1 MKTYDTLIIGFGK
14 AGKTLAATISK
25 KGERVALVE
34 KDSAMYGGTCINVG
48 CIPSKRLITES
59 TVAPKEN
66 FALQK
71 QYYKTAIE
79 NKNALTSALRTA
91 NYNKLIEAGVDVI
104 DGTAS
109 FLNASSVEVRGA
121 DGKAQVLE
129 AKKFVIDTGS
139 YPFIP
144 PALRTENNPHVYV
157 SESIMSLTELPERLT
172 VVGGGYI
179 GLEFSSM
186 YANFGSKVTIVQRET
201 EFLPR
206 EDEDVAQ
213 SIRGVLESKGVKIIT
228 GAQTESIDGAN
239 LTYIK
244 DGKKCSLAGDA
255 ILLAVGRR
263 PNIDALHVE
272 KAGIELTQRGG
283 IATDEHLRTSVPNI
297 WAAGDV
303 CGNLSF
309 TYISLD
315 DSRIILSDMYGT
327 KERTTKNRG
336 AFTYSVFIDPPY
348 SKAGLGEK
356 EARAKNLDC
365 RVVKMNAAAI
375 PKSKVLKKSEGMLK
389 ALIDN
394 KTGSILGVALFCA
407 ESHEI
412 INMIKLAMDNDLPY
426 TALRDFI
433 YTHPTMSEG
442 LNDLFTL

>member
-14 AGKTLAATISK
+14 AGKTLAAALSK

-34 KDSAMYGGTCINVG
+34 KDSSMYGGTCINVG
-48 CIPSKRLITES
+48 CIPSKRLITEAAF
-59 TVAPKEN
+59 APKEN

-79 NKNALTSALRTA
+79 NKNTLTSVLRSA
-91 NYNKLIEAGVDVI
+91 NYNKLVEAGVDVI

-109 FLNASSVEVRGA
+109 FRDRASVDVHSG
-121 DGKAQVLE
+121 DGTMQTLQ
-129 AKKFVIDTGS
+129 AKKFVIDAGS
-139 YPFIP
+139 CPVIP
-144 PALRTENNPHVYV
+144 PVLQIGNNPRVFV
-157 SESIMSLTELPERLT
+157 SETIMNLTELPERLT

-186 YANFGSKVTIVQRET
+186 YAKFGSKVTIVQREN

-206 EDEDVAQ
+206 EDRDIAE
-213 SIRGVLESKGVKIIT
+213 SIKGVLENKGVKIIT
-228 GAQTESIDGAN
+228 GAQTERIDEAN
-239 LTYIK
+239 LTYIQN
-244 DGKKCSLAGDA
+244 GNAYSLAGDA
-255 ILLAVGRR
+255 VLLAVGRR
-263 PNIDALHVE
+263 ANVDALHAE
-272 KAGIELTQRGG
+272 QAGIALTERGA
-283 IATDEHLRTSVPNI
+283 IETDEHLRTSAPNI

-303 CGNLSF
+303 CGNLQF

-327 KERTTKNRG
+327 KTRTTKNRG
-336 AFTYSVFIDPPY
+336 AFAYSVFIDPPY

-356 EARAKNLDC
+356 EATEKKLDF
-365 RVVKMNAAAI
+365 RVVKMTAAAI
-375 PKSKVLKKSEGMLK
+375 PKSKVLKKSEGLLK
-389 ALIDN
+389 AIIDN
-394 KTGSILGVALFCA
+394 KTGAILGAALFCA

-412 INMIKLAMDNDLPY
+412 INMIKLAMDNNIPY

-442 LNDLFTL
+442 LNDLFAL

>member
-14 AGKTLAATISK
+14 AGKTLAAALSK

-48 CIPSKRLITES
+48 CIPSKRLITEAAL
-59 TVAPKEN
+59 APKEN

-71 QYYKTAIE
+71 QYYKAAIE
-79 NKNALTSALRTA
+79 NKNTLTSALRAA
-91 NYNKLIEAGVDVI
+91 NYNKLIESGVDVI

-109 FLNASSVEVRGA
+109 FLNASSVEVKSS
-121 DGKAQVLE
+121 DGKVQPIE

-139 YPFIP
+139 YPFVP

-157 SESIMSLTELPERLT
+157 SESIMDLTELPERLT
-172 VVGGGYI
+172 VIGGGYI

-186 YANFGSKVTIVQRET
+186 YANFCSKVTIVQQEDT
-201 EFLPR
+201 FLPR
-206 EDEDVAQ
+206 EDADVAQ
-213 SIRGVLESKGVKIIT
+213 SIRSVLENRGVKIIT
-228 GAQTESIDGAN
+228 GAQTERIDDAN
-239 LTYIK
+239 LTYIQ
-244 DGKKCSLAGDA
+244 DGKKYSLAGDA
-255 ILLAVGRR
+255 VLLAVGRR
-263 PNIDALHVE
+263 PNVDALHAE
-272 KAGIELTQRGG
+272 KAGIAFTERGG

-303 CGNLSF
+303 CGNMQF

-315 DSRIILSDMYGT
+315 DSRIIISDMYGT

-356 EARAKNLDC
+356 EANAKKLDC
-365 RVVKMNAAAI
+365 RIVKMNAAAI
-375 PKSKVLKKSEGMLK
+375 PKAKVLKKSEGMLK

-394 KTGSILGVALFCA
+394 KTGSIVGAALFCA

-412 INMIKLAMDNDLPY
+412 INAIKLAMDNNLPY

-442 LNDLFTL
+442 LNDLFSL

>member
-1 MKTYDTLIIGFGK
+1 MKIYDTLIIGFGK
-14 AGKTLAATISK
+14 AGKTLAAALSK
-25 KGERVALVE
+25 KGESVALVE

-48 CIPSKRLITES
+48 CIPSKRLITEAAL
-59 TVAPKEN
+59 APEEN
-66 FALQK
+66 FALQR
-71 QYYKTAIE
+71 QYYKTAVE
-79 NKNALTSALRTA
+79 NKNMLTGALRTA

-109 FLNASSVEVRGA
+109 FLNAASVEVTGP
-121 DGKAQVLE
+121 DGKIRPLE

-157 SESIMSLTELPERLT
+157 SESIMDLTELPERLT
-172 VVGGGYI
+172 VIGGGYI

-186 YANFGSKVTIVQRET
+186 YANFGSKVTIVQREDT
-201 EFLPR
+201 FLPR
-206 EDEDVAQ
+206 EDEDIAQ
-213 SIRGVLESKGVKIIT
+213 SIRSALESKGVKIIT
-228 GAQTESIDGAN
+228 AAQTERIDGAN

-255 ILLAVGRR
+255 VLLAVGRR
-263 PNIDALHVE
+263 PNVDALHAE
-272 KAGIELTQRGG
+272 KAGITLTEKGA
-283 IATDEHLRTSVPNI
+283 IAADEHLRTSAPNI

-303 CGNLSF
+303 CGNLQF

-315 DSRIILSDMYGT
+315 DSRIILSDMYGA
-327 KERTTKNRG
+327 KDRTTKNRG

-348 SKAGLGEK
+348 SKAGIGEK
-356 EARAKNLDC
+356 EADAKKLDY
-365 RVVKMNAAAI
+365 RVVKMKAAAV
-375 PKSKVLKKSEGMLK
+375 PKAKVLKKSEGMLK

-394 KTGSILGVALFCA
+394 KTGLILGAALFCA

-412 INMIKLAMDNDLPY
+412 INAIKLSMDNNLPY

-442 LNDLFTL
+442 LNDLFSL

>member
-14 AGKTLAATISK
+14 AGKTLAAALSK

-34 KDSAMYGGTCINVG
+34 KDSSMYGGTCINVG
-48 CIPSKRLITES
+48 CIPSKRLITEAAF
-59 TVAPKEN
+59 APKEN

-79 NKNALTSALRTA
+79 NKNTLTSALRSA
-91 NYNKLIEAGVDVI
+91 NYNKLVEAGVDVI

-109 FLNASSVEVRGA
+109 FRDRASVDVHSG
-121 DGKAQVLE
+121 DGTMQTLQ
-129 AKKFVIDTGS
+129 AKKFVIDAGS
-139 YPFIP
+139 CPVIP
-144 PALRTENNPHVYV
+144 PVLQIGNNPRVFV
-157 SESIMSLTELPERLT
+157 SETIMNLTELPERLT

-186 YANFGSKVTIVQRET
+186 YANFGSKVTIVQREN

-206 EDEDVAQ
+206 EDRDIAE
-213 SIRGVLESKGVKIIT
+213 SIKGVLENKGVKIIA
-228 GAQTESIDGAN
+228 GAQTERIDEAN
-239 LTYIK
+239 LTYIQ
-244 DGKKCSLAGDA
+244 DGNAYSLAGDA
-255 ILLAVGRR
+255 VLLAVGRR
-263 PNIDALHVE
+263 ANVDALHAE
-272 KAGIELTQRGG
+272 QAGIALTERGA
-283 IATDEHLRTSVPNI
+283 IETDEHLRTSAPNI

-303 CGNLSF
+303 CGNLQF

-327 KERTTKNRG
+327 KTRTTKNRG
-336 AFTYSVFIDPPY
+336 AFAYSVFIDPPY

-356 EARAKNLDC
+356 EATEKKLDS

-375 PKSKVLKKSEGMLK
+375 PKSKVLKKSEGLLK
-389 ALIDN
+389 AIIDN
-394 KTGSILGVALFCA
+394 KTGAILGAALFCA

-412 INMIKLAMDNDLPY
+412 INMIKLAMDNNIPY

-442 LNDLFTL
+442 LNDLFAL